1 MYERESSD
9 IKYQTVQDND
19 PLRMATNE
27 VNPLTVPADCLK
39 RFFPGPSREENPG
52 ECW

>member
-1 MYERESSD
+1 
-9 IKYQTVQDND
+9 
-19 PLRMATNE
+19 MATNE

-52 ECW
+52 ECWWSRVDETELGEWGGPGG